1 MVNRATHSRI
11 AVVTGAGS
19 GIGRATKELLEARGE
34 TVIGVD
40 LRGADIDADLAV
52 PEGRDTLA
60 REVAARTDG
69 HVDAVYAVAGTSDP
83 TPRTGAV
90 NYFGMVATLTSLRPL
105 LARSR
110 APRAV
115 AVSSMAAVYPV
126 DDDLLAAM
134 LADDEPTA
142 TRRAEQL
149 VAEERGHLIY
159 TTSKRAISRWVRR
172 QAPTAEWAG
181 ASIALNA
188 IAPGVVATPMSAP
201 FTTTEKSKAGLLRQ
215 FPMPLNGIAPPEAV
229 AEVLAWLG
237 SVPNTHLCGQIL
249 YIDGGGD
256 AVVRGDTA
264 W

>member
-1 MVNRATHSRI
+1 MVNRAKTSRI
-11 AVVTGAGS
+11 SVVTGAAS

-40 LRGADIDADLAV
+40 LLGAEIEADLAV
-52 PEGRDTLA
+52 AEGRDTLA
-60 REVAARTDG
+60 REVTARADG
-69 HVDAVYAVAGTSDP
+69 RIDAVYAVAGLSDP

-105 LARSR
+105 LARSA

-126 DDDLLAAM
+126 DEELIMAM

-172 QAPTAEWAG
+172 HAPTAEWAG

-237 SVPNTHLCGQIL
+237 SVTNTHLCGQIL